1 MCVQSVC
8 YTNVIGLLHKCEWVL
23 ILCLIIQCL
32 IISENKVH
40 GVGNTTTLQPNR
52 HSEAPANP
60 ASPNAAP
67 SNARSAD
74 APKSHNTENVNAT
87 TEMPQRSGSISSS
100 TIKESVQPV
109 RKSISTGAFI
119 RAFYV
124 FVGLGAII
132 VMYIV
137 VRTVR

>member
-1 MCVQSVC
+1 M
-8 YTNVIGLLHKCEWVL
+8 
-23 ILCLIIQCL
+23 IQCL

-40 GVGNTTTLQPNR
+40 GVSDTAKILQHIQQDAAPPKSTSSSASLSHDRSAVTPKNHNTGNMNGTMEMLQPDDTT
-52 HSEAPANP
+52 SL
-60 ASPNAAP
+60 SPIQA
-67 SNARSAD
+67 
-74 APKSHNTENVNAT
+74 
-87 TEMPQRSGSISSS
+87 
-100 TIKESVQPV
+100 VQPG
-109 RKSISTGAFI
+109 RKIISTGAFI